1 MIDSTERTGVSLF
14 TEYNVAANLRA
25 QVARR
30 LFDAKDE
37 VSRLEEFSP
46 HRPSKLGRAQLL
58 KQAMAEVVVLEAE
71 LIRTH
76 ELAQIAWWDLG
87 RPLRP
92 L

>member
-1 MIDSTERTGVSLF
+1 MKTSTERTGVDLF
-14 TEYNVAANLRA
+14 TEYNVAANLRF
-25 QVARR
+25 QVAGQ
-30 LFDAKDE
+30 LFLAK
-37 VSRLEEFSP
+37 EEGD
-46 HRPSKLGRAQLL
+46 KE
-58 KQAMAEVVVLEAE
+58 EVVRLEAE